1 MEGVVPRRVMLA
13 FGGAFGG
20 VSKRA
25 GCICIWDEGDEEVV
39 SRPEGLYNQG
49 DEERRCIPPKLK
61 PAANASNVV
70 YSYIAMRRGGVTN

>member
-1 MEGVVPRRVMLA
+1 MT
-13 FGGAFGG
+13 FWGAFGG
-20 VSKRA
+20 VGDWVGYTDVWK
-25 GCICIWDEGDEEVV
+25 GIEGDEVV
-39 SRPEGLYNQG
+39 ISRPERLYDQG